1 MKRVDRPAPSRDRH
15 ALYEASVQ
23 CPEADVQFFDR
34 IYREW
39 NGALPRLLREDFCG
53 TAATAAAWVRKRPD
67 NEAIGIDLDGPT
79 LAWGRRVHIEPLGE
93 AASRLRIHQAD
104 VRSVKRPLADVTAAL
119 NFSYMVFHE
128 RDTLREY
135 FRTSRAALAPRG
147 VLILDIF
154 GGWEAQALTTET
166 RRKPGFT
173 YAWEQAAY
181 DPISGLT
188 RFQIHFRF
196 RDGSEMKRAFT
207 YDWRLWTI
215 PEVRELLAEAGFKK
229 TVVYWE
235 GTDLKTRGGNGI
247 FRRTSRAQSCPGWV
261 AYIVAG

>member
-1 MKRVDRPAPSRDRH
+1 MPRSSPGRDRH

-23 CPEADVQFFDR
+23 CPEADVAFFDR

-39 NGALPRLLREDFCG
+39 NGTLPRILREDFCG
-53 TAATAAAWVRKRPD
+53 TAAIAAAWVRKRPA
-67 NEAIGIDLDGPT
+67 NEAIGVDLDGPT
-79 LAWGRRVHIEPLGE
+79 LAWGQRVHIEPLGE
-93 AASRLRIHQAD
+93 AARRLRIHQAD
-104 VRSVKRPLADVTAAL
+104 VRAVKRPLADVTAAL

-128 RDTLREY
+128 RATLREY
-135 FRTSRAALAPRG
+135 FAKSRAALAPRG
-147 VLILDIF
+147 ILMLDIF
-154 GGWEAQALTTET
+154 GGWEAQSLTTET
-166 RRKPGFT
+166 RRKSGFT
-173 YAWEQAAY
+173 YVWQQARF

-188 RFQIHFRF
+188 RFHIHFRF

-235 GTDLKTRGGNGI
+235 GTDRKTRRGNGI
-247 FRRTSRAQSCPGWV
+247 FRRTSRVQSCPGWV
-261 AYIVAG
+261 AYVVAGG

>member
-1 MKRVDRPAPSRDRH
+1 MPRPGPSRDRH

-23 CPEADVQFFDR
+23 CPKAEIQFFDR
-34 IYREW
+34 AYREL
-39 NGALPRLLREDFCG
+39 NDRHPRVLREDFCG
-53 TAATAAAWVRKRPD
+53 TAAVAAAWVRKRPD

-79 LAWGRRVHIEPLGE
+79 LAWGRRVHMAPLGE
-93 AASRLRIHQAD
+93 AAQRLQILQVD

-147 VLILDIF
+147 TLILDIF
-154 GGWEAQALTTET
+154 GGWEAQALVTQTH
-166 RRKPGFT
+166 RKQGFS
-173 YAWEQAAY
+173 YVWEQSGF
-181 DPISGLT
+181 DPISNLT
-188 RFQIHFRF
+188 RFHIHFRF

-247 FRRTSRAQSCPGWV
+247 FRRISRAQSCPGWV
-261 AYIVAG
+261 AYIVAGG